1 MGLVELQPGNLFII
15 MDKKADRAFALY
27 RTIKAS
33 GREVSV
39 VARMH
44 PERLLKDFQIPPE
57 DVVWLSS
64 STGPRVV
71 NPQSVGILT
80 DTMVRI
86 FEKET
91 GATVI
96 LEGLEYLMTQN
107 DFTKVLKMVNFLYET
122 VAVHQATIILT
133 LDPQAFS
140 EKELA
145 YLTREA
151 VVAGERDEI
160 VL

>member
-1 MGLVELQPGNLFII
+1 
-15 MDKKADRAFALY
+15 
-27 RTIKAS
+27 
-33 GREVSV
+33 
-39 VARMH
+39 
-44 PERLLKDFQIPPE
+44 
-57 DVVWLSS
+57 
-64 STGPRVV
+64 
-71 NPQSVGILT
+71 
-80 DTMVRI
+80 
-86 FEKET
+86 
-91 GATVI
+91 
-96 LEGLEYLMTQN
+96 
-107 DFTKVLKMVNFLYET
+107 MVNFLYET